1 MAIVTL
7 MENVTM
13 PIEITSPINV
23 VIIFMGGK
31 RGIGKLDSLEKKFK
45 KREAK

>member
-7 MENVTM
+7 MEKVTM

-23 VIIFMGGK
+23 EKIFKGGS
-31 RGIGKLDSLEKKFK
+31 RGAGKLVVIEKMKQS
-45 KREAK
+45 